1 MRVQLLNSSE
11 SNTECIAQ
19 SIVGAVVVVVNLI
32 WFLICFDCIWCPNPN
47 RIFFISQINRNWMKA
62 VANLRSCRVLFIC
75 AWLADD

>member
-32 WFLICFDCIWCPNPN
+32 WFLICFD
-47 RIFFISQINRNWMKA
+47 A
-62 VANLRSCRVLFIC
+62 YGA
-75 AWLADD
+75 